1 MMKNI
6 LLLTDNEEL
15 LNRFKKLI
23 EEKKLDKSNNFLF
36 NYAYSP
42 NNKAFIEKYQ
52 NAEWIKPLKVTEDI
66 DFLINEYDLIV
77 SLHCKQI
84 FPSELVEKVKCINI
98 HPGLNPNNRGWFPQ
112 VFSIINGLPCGA
124 TIHEIDEKLDHGPII
139 CQKEVIIEMYDTSL
153 TAYDKILNAEI
164 ELLNDN
170 FENILKLEYETFTK
184 DEGNL
189 NLKKDFDALCEIDIN
204 QNDTFRNHIN
214 KLRAL
219 THGDYANA
227 YFIDEKGNKI
237 FLKLEMRKE

>member
-1 MMKNI
+1 MKNI
-6 LLLTDNEEL
+6 LLLTDNDEL

-23 EEKKLDKSNNFLF
+23 EEKKLDNSNNFLF

-52 NAEWIKPLKVTEDI
+52 NTEWIKPLKVKEGI
-66 DFLINEYDLIV
+66 DFLINEYDLII

-139 CQKEVIIEMYDTSL
+139 CQKEVLIEMYDTSL

-204 QNDTFRNHIN
+204 QNDTFLNHIN

-227 YFIDEKGNKI
+227 YFIDGKGNKI